1 MEIGMSPHQYFL
13 AERERRLQLLLNA
26 GIEEDRA
33 YEVASAAA
41 MDATEKKIVAV
52 IRRTPSKAMQI
63 AARNADNFETSPN
76 VYGSEQ

>member
-1 MEIGMSPHQYFL
+1 MSPHDYFV

-41 MDATEKKIVAV
+41 MDATEKKMVAI

-63 AARNADNFETSPN
+63 AARNADDFESSPN
-76 VYGSEQ
+76 VYGERQ